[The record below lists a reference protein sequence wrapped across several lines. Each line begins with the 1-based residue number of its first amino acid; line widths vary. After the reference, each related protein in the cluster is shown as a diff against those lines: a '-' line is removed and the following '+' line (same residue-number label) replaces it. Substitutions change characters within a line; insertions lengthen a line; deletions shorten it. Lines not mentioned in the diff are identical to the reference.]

1 MSNAIYTMLSRQ
13 AGLVNELQTV
23 SNNIANASTT
33 GYKSDRA
40 IFAEY
45 VIATGPQTP
54 SLSVG
59 GLAGHSF
66 ELSQGG
72 LATTGGPFDLAIQ
85 GDGFFLVQT
94 AQGVRLTRAGHFQL
108 SADGTLIN
116 GQGNGVLNAGGGAIT
131 FPPEAER
138 IGIGADGTISVN
150 GEAFDRVGV
159 VTPNGELSRE
169 MGTLFIAADGFVPSQ
184 TGVVVQG
191 ALEQS
196 NVVPVLEV
204 ARMIEVQRAYDAG
217 QSLLE
222 AEDQRVSQIISALR
236 DR

>member
-13 AGLVNELQTV
+13 AGLVNELQSV

-33 GYKSDRA
+33 GFKADRA

-45 VIATGPQTP
+45 LVPTGADTA
-54 SLSVG
+54 SLSIG
-59 GLAGHSF
+59 RLAGHAF

-72 LATTGGPFDLAIQ
+72 LSSTGGTFDLAVQ
-85 GDGFFLVQT
+85 GEGYFVVQT
-94 AQGVRLTRAGHFQL
+94 EQGPRLTRAGHFQL

-116 GQGNGVLNAGGGAIT
+116 AEGLPVMNAGGGPINL
-131 FPPEAER
+131 PPEAER
-138 IGIGADGTISVN
+138 VGIGADGTISVN
-150 GEAFDRVGV
+150 GEPFDRVGV
-159 VTPNGELSRE
+159 VAPNGELLRE
-169 MGTLFIAADGFVPSQ
+169 MGTLFSAADGYAQ
-184 TGVVVQG
+184 AENAVVVQG

-236 DR
+236 PR